1 MRIVPFIVSAI
12 ITVALILA
20 LDNPLPVGEGKTPRL
35 GAFLSPQHGF
45 WQNAEPADEDF
56 NASLHLPGLT
66 GKVDVFFDDRLVP
79 HIYSEKENDAYF
91 VQGYLHAKFRLWQM
105 EFQTHAA
112 AGRLSEVMGDTSGGV
127 NFLAIDKSFRRLGM
141 VYGAEQ
147 SLKKLKEDPVTKAEN
162 DAYTNG

>member
-1 MRIVPFIVSAI
+1 MRLIYFSISLI
-12 ITVALILA
+12 ITIALILL
-20 LDNPLPVGEGKTPRL
+20 LDNPIGSIPPIGS
-35 GAFLSPQHGF
+35 FISPQQGF
-45 WQNAEPADEDF
+45 WQNAEKSDQDF
-56 NASLHLPGLT
+56 SLDLSFPGLH
-66 GKVDVFFDDRLVP
+66 GSSEVYLDERMVP
-79 HIYSEKENDAYF
+79 HVFVSDENDAYF
-91 VQGYLHAKFRLWQM
+91 IQGYLHAKFRLWQM
-105 EFQTHAA
+105 EFQTYAA